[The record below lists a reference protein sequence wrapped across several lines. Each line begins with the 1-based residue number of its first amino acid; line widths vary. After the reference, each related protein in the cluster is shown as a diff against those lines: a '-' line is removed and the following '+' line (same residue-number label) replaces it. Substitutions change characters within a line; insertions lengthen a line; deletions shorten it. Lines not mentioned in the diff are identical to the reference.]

1 MPFSYAL
8 TLPRVNRFGFQS
20 YVASSMQCYVYSN
33 IPGFP
38 AAPVRSVQ
46 WYSEIDVSFLSQN

>member
-8 TLPRVNRFGFQS
+8 MLPGVNRFGFQS

-46 WYSEIDVSFLSQN
+46 WYSEIGV

>member
-8 TLPRVNRFGFQS
+8 MLPGANRFGFQS
-20 YVASSMQCYVYSN
+20 YVASSTQCYVCSN

-46 WYSEIDVSFLSQN
+46 WYSEIGV